1 MSNLGN
7 IEKTLG
13 KQFDI
18 VVANTEGVNVE
29 SALGLPEQV
38 LIIAAPQNNGEDTGI
53 YTLFVTD
60 SNGNPIRLT
69 YNIVGGNGI
78 EIDGD
83 NMRFHIDGSTL
94 TTNDG
99 NIVLD
104 IENLIDN
111 KTIYFNNGI
120 KVNAEKLDKASASRY
135 GVIKLDNSTIKK
147 DQDGRVYVDTDNLE
161 YATNSV
167 LGIVFADDNTIYS
180 NDGKFYVVAKNLV
193 HAVDGEYGVCTCD
206 NKTILSKDGMLIV
219 NADGLSVSDIKK
231 PGVSKCDGKTILSKE
246 GMYHVETKNLPHAS
260 EKEYGTIKPD
270 NETVKVKEGMLF
282 VEDYENTYKTCET
295 LNKKITSLNDK
306 IKELKIKVNTGD
318 IKQKS
323 KKDKKED
330 KIEPVEFTSNVIQFK
345 GVKK

>member
-38 LIIAAPQNNGEDTGI
+38 LIIAAPQNNGEDAGI

-69 YNIVGGNGI
+69 YNIVEGNGI

-83 NMRFHIDGSTL
+83 NVRFHIDGSTI
-94 TTNDG
+94 TTSEG
-99 NIVLD
+99 ELVFD
-104 IENLIDN
+104 IENLVDN

-120 KVNAEKLDKASASRY
+120 KVNAEKLDKASASKY
-135 GVIKLDNSTIKK
+135 GVIKLDNNTLKN
-147 DQDGRVYVDTDNLE
+147 DQDGRVYVDTDNLD
-161 YATNSV
+161 YANNSV
-167 LGIVFADDNTIYS
+167 LGIVFADYNTIYS
-180 NDGKFYVVAKNLV
+180 ADGSLYVITENLT
-193 HAVDGEYGVCTCD
+193 HTNDGEYGVCSCD
-206 NKTILSKDGMLIV
+206 NKTIISKDGMLVV
-219 NADGLSVSDIKK
+219 NTDGLTVSDIKT
-231 PGVSKCDGKTILSKE
+231 PGVSKCDGKTITSN
-246 GMYHVETKNLPHAS
+246 GGVYHVETKNLPHAT
-260 EKEYGTIKPD
+260 EKEFGTVKPD
-270 NETVKVKEGMLF
+270 NETLMVKDGMLF
-282 VEDYENTYKTCET
+282 VEGYERTYKDCAKLTEKMAELT
-295 LNKKITSLNDK
+295 NKINEIKTKI
-306 IKELKIKVNTGD
+306 ETGD

-323 KKDKKED
+323 EPDKKED
-330 KIEPVEFTSNVIQFK
+330 PKPVEFTSNVIQFK